1 MGYLNGDYFNNS
13 LFYFIKFNMKKM
25 KLKEKKYKNVVMI
38 FLVLIGLFTYLLL
51 KIFNTRI
58 SPKIY
63 DVVLMRLNKYVSSV
77 VMNVLDRDV
86 FVNEELNKVLLIKEN
101 NDGEIISVDFD
112 MVKASDI
119 IRSGM
124 NNISEA
130 LNDIDGYATSEG
142 ILEGNNLKFVDG
154 NVILLF
160 PLGMASDNVFLN
172 QWGPRIPIGLNVVNE
187 YYGTLDTKIQDYGLN
202 TVLIEMYINITITN
216 GIVINLENFN
226 STKSYSVLFL
236 SKIVNGRIP
245 DYYGNVIEK
254 SSPLVT
260 S

>member
-160 PLGMASDNVFLN
+160 PLGMVSDNVFLN

-187 YYGTLDTKIQDYGLN
+187 YYGTLDTKIKDYGLN